1 MVFLLKTYIAFKTN
15 FIAFKD
21 NNLNMWEILL

>member
-1 MVFLLKTYIAFKTN
+1 MVFLLKTYIPFKMN